1 MNAASDGLPLLTGSQ
16 RGCRR
21 LSRGACPCHRRTRG
35 MAESVAAASDG
46 SPFFLSRF
54 WTVLES
60 PFGESRLSPFG
71 ESRFCHISPFGE
83 SRRMYLY

>member
-1 MNAASDGLPLLTGSQ
+1 
-16 RGCRR
+16 
-21 LSRGACPCHRRTRG
+21 